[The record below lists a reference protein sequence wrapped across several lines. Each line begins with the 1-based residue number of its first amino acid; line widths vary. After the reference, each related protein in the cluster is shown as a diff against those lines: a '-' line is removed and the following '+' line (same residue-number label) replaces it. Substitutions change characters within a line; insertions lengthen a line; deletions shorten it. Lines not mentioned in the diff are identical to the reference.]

1 MGQMRPVR
9 DRSRGRQPGQHR
21 VRCGGHSQETPKCTS
36 EDRGW
41 TLGARSSGDSMPQA
55 SQGCSWAQIV
65 GSLGTKH
72 RVGQMTSRHRGQIDG
87 KKENNPLGEPWRFV
101 LAPTCTSSRPSSRP
115 LCTGCPSLSGSPSLT
130 AHLKQPRPPPA
141 PSPSLCPERC
151 PVPAC
156 WGADIPEATTS
167 APQEAS
173 VNNGPALL
181 NAGTAPPN
189 SRHRQR
195 SPNLDVHRQAAHA
208 LQVCL
213 LVKKCENHPRA
224 NTSQKRRP
232 VDRIGQG
239 GGTKRGHHIF
249 PNSKGSGTAPPN
261 RRNSSDSH
269 GFSCSRLDLPEP
281 LAGPAHGQMCR
292 HPLSDVQRW
301 PSV

>member
-1 MGQMRPVR
+1 MELCTCPNMHQFPPIKQTPLHWLPLPE
-9 DRSRGRQPGQHR
+9 RQPL
-21 VRCGGHSQETPKCTS
+21 P
-36 EDRGW
+36 D
-41 TLGARSSGDSMPQA
+41 
-55 SQGCSWAQIV
+55 
-65 GSLGTKH
+65 
-72 RVGQMTSRHRGQIDG
+72 
-87 KKENNPLGEPWRFV
+87 
-101 LAPTCTSSRPSSRP
+101 
-115 LCTGCPSLSGSPSLT
+115 CPSETATSPSCS
-130 AHLKQPRPPPA
+130 
-141 PSPSLCPERC
+141 SPSLCSKRC
-151 PVPAC
+151 PVPAR
-156 WGADIPEATTS
+156 WGADIPEATAS

-173 VNNGPALL
+173 VNNAPALL
-181 NAGTAPPN
+181 NAGTAPN

-195 SPNLDVHRQAAHA
+195 SLNLDVHRQAAHA

-232 VDRIGQG
+232 VDRIGRWGGG

-281 LAGPAHGQMCR
+281 LAGPGQVHGQMCR